1 MQKEIQAYD
10 LFSFS
15 QALQEAVQDGYSIK
29 DGTAGY
35 PQLIGNVFI
44 ATVYKEAV
52 EEPVAPVKR
61 KQKASTDE

>member
-1 MQKEIQAYD
+1 MQKQIVAYD

-15 QALQEAVQDGYSIK
+15 QALQEAVQEGYVVNS
-29 DGTAGY
+29 DTAGY
-35 PQLIGNVFI
+35 PQLIGNTFI
-44 ATVYKEAV
+44 AAVYKKAV

>member
-1 MQKEIQAYD
+1 MQKQIVAYD

-15 QALQEAVQDGYSIK
+15 QALQEAVQAGYVVNS
-29 DGTAGY
+29 DTAGY

-44 ATVYKEAV
+44 ATVYKKAA

-61 KQKASTDE
+61 KQKASVDE

>member
-1 MQKEIQAYD
+1 MQKQIVAYD

-15 QALQEAVQDGYSIK
+15 QALQEAVQAGYVVNS
-29 DGTAGY
+29 DTAGY

-44 ATVYKEAV
+44 ATVYKKAV

-61 KQKASTDE
+61 KQKASVDE

>member
-1 MQKEIQAYD
+1 MQKTIQAYD

-15 QALQEAVQDGYSIK
+15 QELQLAVQEGYTIQ
-29 DGTAGY
+29 DDTASY

-44 ATVYKEAV
+44 ATVYKEDS